1 LNTRLKATVYA
12 GTPAKTG
19 SNASAVSRTLGV
31 AIGSIC
37 CAVICRDDEIYRRLS
52 GLYRDFLTE
61 LTPDITIELERT
73 EVEGPAPGGDS
84 PEPVFDI
91 LVGRSDLFIAE
102 MGWDPAGSDASLR
115 YINRLFYLAY
125 YTACLEKYGG
135 DPPAMLVHACGILR
149 QGRALLFA
157 GPSESGKTTIA
168 GICREKDGRVISDE
182 MVLVSRPGSDG
193 GAASVRSVPIIGGF
207 PPGLNI
213 TAPLSCILMLK
224 RGERTRIRPLEPV
237 EAYLRLISQTITPCY
252 IGQREIKPILS
263 LLADF
268 SQKMVKSVPVYEME
282 FALDGDS
289 LWQEIG
295 NLEEML
301 YGKVV
306 R

>member
-1 LNTRLKATVYA
+1 MNTRLKATVYA
-12 GTPAKTG
+12 GAPAETG
-19 SNASAVSRTLGV
+19 ANALSADHTLGV
-31 AIGSIC
+31 EIGSIC
-37 CAVICRDDEIYRRLS
+37 CAVACQDDEIYRRL
-52 GLYRDFLTE
+52 GELYRNFLTE
-61 LTPDITIELERT
+61 LAPDVTIELEKT
-73 EVEGPAPGGDS
+73 EIDGPVPDGDAS
-84 PEPVFDI
+84 EPVFDI
-91 LVGRSDLFIAE
+91 LVDRSDLFVAE
-102 MGWDPAGSDASLR
+102 MAWDPAGSDAAFR

-135 DPPAMLVHACGILR
+135 NPPAMLVHACGILR

-168 GICREKDGRVISDE
+168 GMCREKDGRVISDE
-182 MVLVSRPGSDG
+182 MLLVSRPGSDDS
-193 GAASVRSVPIIGGF
+193 AASVRSVPIIGGF
-207 PPGLNI
+207 PPGINI

-252 IGQREIKPILS
+252 IGQTERKSVLS
-263 LLADF
+263 MMAEF
-268 SQKMVKSVPVYEME
+268 SQKTINRVPVYEME

-306 R
+306 K

>member
-1 LNTRLKATVYA
+1 MNTRLKATVCA
-12 GTPAKTG
+12 GTPVK
-19 SNASAVSRTLGV
+19 SSVNAPSADHTLGV
-31 AIGSIC
+31 EIGSIC
-37 CAVICRDDEIYRRLS
+37 CAVTCRDDEIYRRLS
-52 GLYRDFLTE
+52 GLYRNFLTE

-73 EVEGPAPGGDS
+73 EVEGPVPDGDAS
-84 PEPVFDI
+84 EPVFDI
-91 LVGRSDLFIAE
+91 LVDRSDLFIAE
-102 MGWDPAGSDASLR
+102 MGWDPAGSDAAFR

-125 YTACLEKYGG
+125 YTACLEKFGG

-168 GICREKDGRVISDE
+168 GMCREKDGRVISDE
-182 MVLVSRPGSDG
+182 MVLISRPGSDG
-193 GAASVRSVPIIGGF
+193 SAASVRSVPIIGGF
-207 PPGLNI
+207 LPGINI

-252 IGQREIKPILS
+252 IGQRERKSVLS
-263 LLADF
+263 MIAEF
-268 SQKMVKSVPVYEME
+268 SQKTINRVPVYEME

-301 YGKVV
+301 YGKVAK
-306 R
+306 